1 MFQFPVAVGF
11 GTNSRMY
18 RRQILLRTI
27 QNEATVSRSVEAQS
41 ALFPLFRN
49 LTVVDLSFLTRGGST
64 NVQLCF
70 RLRALAHLSCVGTLT
85 SRHAA

>member
-41 ALFPLFRN
+41 ALFQLFRN
-49 LTVVDLSFLTRGGST
+49 LTVVDIFVTRGGST

-70 RLRALAHLSCVGTLT
+70 RLRALAHLSCVGMLT
-85 SRHAA
+85 SRQA